1 MQDTQVRYLGL
12 EDSLEKGMATHSS
25 ILAWWILWTEPMGRK
40 ESDTTE
46 QPTHN
51 LLKYDVMAECANDF

>member
-12 EDSLEKGMATHSS
+12 EDSLEKCMATHSS
-25 ILAWWILWTEPMGRK
+25 ILAWWILWTESMGRK
-40 ESDTTE
+40 ESDTSE

-51 LLKYDVMAECANDF
+51 LLKYDVMAGCANDF